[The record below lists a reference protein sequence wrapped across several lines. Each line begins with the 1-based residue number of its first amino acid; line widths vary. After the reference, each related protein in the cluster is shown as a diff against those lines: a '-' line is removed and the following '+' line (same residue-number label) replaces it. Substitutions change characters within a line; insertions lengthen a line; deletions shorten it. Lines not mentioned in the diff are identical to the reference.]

1 MQDTDR
7 EQVLRELQEWLEKPM
22 IALSFVWLVLL
33 VVELAWG
40 LNRALWILGQAI
52 WVLFLAEFAL
62 SLALAPERL
71 RYLRENWLKV
81 LALAAPAFRILRIA
95 RLARFARASRGL
107 RLLRVVA
114 SVNRAMRALGAAM
127 QRRGFGYVLLLTVV
141 VVFAGAAGMYAFE
154 RDAPGGGFDSFAT
167 ALWWTAMLVS
177 TMGSEYWPKT
187 PDGRVLC
194 LALAVYGFAIF
205 GYVTAALATYFI
217 GRDREEAR

>member
-1 MQDTDR
+1 MEEPDR
-7 EQVLRELQEWLEKPM
+7 AQILRELQEWLEKPM

-40 LNRALWILGQAI
+40 LNRALWILGPAI
-52 WVLFLAEFAL
+52 WVLFIAEFAL
-62 SLALAPERL
+62 SLALAPERV

-81 LALAAPAFRILRIA
+81 LALAAPALRVLRIA

-114 SVNRAMRALGAAM
+114 SVNRAMAALGAAM
-127 QRRGFGYVLLLTVV
+127 QRRGFGYVLLLTMV

-154 RDAPGGGFDSFAT
+154 RDAPDGGFDSFAT

-187 PDGRVLC
+187 PDGRALC
-194 LALAVYGFAIF
+194 LALAIYGFAIF

-217 GRDREEAR
+217 GRDREQSL